1 VPFVPHLR
9 DSFRKHLTFM
19 RQRNVHRMYIEKTD
33 IVYVGLEEL
42 FSEEFPKRSVFK
54 ETLMQHKD
62 LLQSLAAAGP
72 AGFASFQNR
81 VPVKPTKSG
90 EHTNGPEQR
99 HVTSPRW
106 E

>member
-1 VPFVPHLR
+1 
-9 DSFRKHLTFM
+9 M

-33 IVYVGLEEL
+33 IVYVGMEEL
-42 FSEEFPKRSVFK
+42 FSEQFPKRSVFK

-62 LLQSLAAAGP
+62 LLLSLAAAGP

-90 EHTNGPEQR
+90 EHTNGAEQR